1 MQRHFKKLCQFC
13 ERIALQSWVKNF
25 SCSLSL
31 MTVKAEKFTLENIQY
46 CQHFVNYMSTVRA
59 ENIKFYDECGFN
71 LNDCNQ
77 SDGHSEKGTR
87 AIEIVESGRAANY
100 TLMLFCSIE
109 GIDLVKVIVG
119 PADTLSI
126 CSSGLKQTNFQPHLD
141 IECLVLVTILLLTI
155 VQYIDTKEQRHLQNF
170 LHTQDHG

>member
-126 CSSGLKQTNFQPHLD
+126 CSSGLK
-141 IECLVLVTILLLTI
+141 
-155 VQYIDTKEQRHLQNF
+155 
-170 LHTQDHG
+170 